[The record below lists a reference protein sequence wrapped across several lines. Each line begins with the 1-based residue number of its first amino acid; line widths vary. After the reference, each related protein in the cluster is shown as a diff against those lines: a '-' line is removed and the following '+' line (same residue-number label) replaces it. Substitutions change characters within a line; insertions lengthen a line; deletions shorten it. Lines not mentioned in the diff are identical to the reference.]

1 MARHEENLCLCF
13 AKSHPVAF
21 AHLQIDA
28 RNSRSIIGRSD
39 DPAARG
45 LLDLQIAPYMVAMM
59 MGVEDVSDAPAQA
72 LRLLQNRR
80 GDRRIDHRS
89 LAGLRAVRQV
99 DVVVAEDRTLLNLQ
113 PAHGV

>member
-1 MARHEENLCLCF
+1 MGAIDSRTCRQATQLLQRVPHLCRRALEQAAASQGKERVAAKEGVGVGKPVGNMPARMARHEENLCLCF

-45 LLDLQIAPYMVAMM
+45 LLDLQIAPYMVA
-59 MGVEDVSDAPAQA
+59 
-72 LRLLQNRR
+72 
-80 GDRRIDHRS
+80 
-89 LAGLRAVRQV
+89 
-99 DVVVAEDRTLLNLQ
+99 
-113 PAHGV
+113 